1 MNYFFKI
8 YSYFCMI
15 INRNISIINKEVTL
29 TLYYKIGIDAGSTT
43 LKCIVLN
50 EEDKILYSNY
60 ERHYSKVREKLIE
73 ELENIKGIIE
83 NKKFKIA
90 ITGSAGYGIS
100 KEYNLPFVQ
109 EVFATTL
116 AIKRYYDDVDV
127 AIELGGEDAKI
138 IFLTGGFEERMNS
151 SCAGGTGAFIDQM
164 AHLMGLTVDEMDNL
178 SLKHENIY
186 EIASRCGVF
195 AKTDIQ
201 PLLNQG
207 ARKEDISASV
217 FQSVVNQTIGGLAQ
231 GRSIEGKIMFLG
243 GPLYFCKGLRERFIK
258 TLKLKDN
265 DVVSPE
271 NAQVFVAIGSAIYSK
286 ENNKKYEYEELLN
299 TIKENHNEIS
309 TMNVIDPLFNS
320 EEEYNEFKER
330 HKKAKVKVS
339 DINNYAGEAYVG
351 IDAGSTTTKVVLID
365 KEDNIL
371 YEYYGSNKGNPI
383 EVVKKELKHIYNI
396 CGKKIKIMGSA
407 VTGYG
412 EELIKK
418 AFSIDFGI
426 VETVAHYIAASHF
439 NPKVDFILDIGGQD
453 IKCFK
458 IKDGIVA
465 NIMLNEAC
473 SSGCGSFIESFANQ
487 MGYDVETF
495 SKLGLFAKHGAD
507 LGSRCTVFMNSSVKQ
522 AQKEG
527 ATVED
532 LSAGLSV
539 SVVKNALYKV
549 IRAKSL
555 DELGKN
561 IIVQGGTMY
570 NDAILRAFEKELG
583 MNVIRPSISGLMGAY
598 GCALYA
604 KRKNLKESK
613 IISKE
618 DLESFTHKSKIA
630 KCGLCTNRCNLT
642 INIFNDGEKYI
653 SGNRCEKPTGNKKS
667 ESIPNMYQ
675 YKYKKL
681 REYESLDE
689 GKRGTIGLPM
699 VLNMY
704 ENIPLWA
711 TFFKELGFKVVLS
724 DESNKKM
731 YLKGQ
736 HTIPSDTVCYPAKLA
751 HGHIENLIS
760 KNIEHIFYP
769 CMSYNFDEGISD
781 NCFNCPVVAYYP
793 ELLKTNVKEL
803 DSNNF
808 MMEYLSLNNKK
819 LLSKQLYEIL
829 NKTFGDIKQKE
840 VKNALEKAY
849 IEYEKYTKHIKEKG
863 KEFIEYAKNNN
874 KKVIVVAGRPYHID
888 PEINHGIDKVL
899 SSLGIVVLTE
909 DSIEVSHEKPK
920 VNILNQWTYQAR
932 LYNAAY
938 YVAKNKDMELIQL
951 VSFGCGTD
959 AITSDEV
966 KDILERNNKIYTQLK
981 IDETNNLGAAK
992 IRIRSLL
999 EAIAQE

>member
-1 MNYFFKI
+1 M
-8 YSYFCMI
+8 
-15 INRNISIINKEVTL
+15 
-29 TLYYKIGIDAGSTT
+29 YYKIGIDAGSTT

-299 TIKENHNEIS
+299 IIKENHNEIS
-309 TMNVIDPLFNS
+309 TMNIIDPLFNS

-396 CGKKIKIMGSA
+396 CGEKIKIMGSA

-863 KEFIEYAKNNN
+863 EEFIEYAKNNN

>member
-299 TIKENHNEIS
+299 IIKENHNEIS
-309 TMNVIDPLFNS
+309 TMNIIDPLFNS

-396 CGKKIKIMGSA
+396 CGEKIKIMGSA

-618 DLESFTHKSKIA
+618 DLDSFTHKSKIA

-704 ENIPLWA
+704 ENIPIWA

-819 LLSKQLYEIL
+819 LLSRQLYEIL

-863 KEFIEYAKNNN
+863 EEFIEYAKNNN

>member
-299 TIKENHNEIS
+299 IIKENHNEIS
-309 TMNVIDPLFNS
+309 TMNIIDPLFNS

-330 HKKAKVKVS
+330 HQKAKVKVS

-863 KEFIEYAKNNN
+863 EEFIEYAKNNN

>member
-1 MNYFFKI
+1 
-8 YSYFCMI
+8 MI

-286 ENNKKYEYEELLN
+286 EDNKKYEYEELLN
-299 TIKENHNEIS
+299 IIKENHNEIS
-309 TMNVIDPLFNS
+309 TMNIIDPLFNS

-330 HKKAKVKVS
+330 HQKAEVKVS
-339 DINNYAGEAYVG
+339 DISNYAGEAYIG
-351 IDAGSTTTKVVLID
+351 IDAGSTTTKVVLMD

-396 CGKKIKIMGSA
+396 CGEKIKIMGSA

-418 AFSIDFGI
+418 AFSVDFGI

-583 MNVIRPSISGLMGAY
+583 INVIRPSISGLMGAY

-667 ESIPNMYQ
+667 KSIPNMYQ

-681 REYESLDE
+681 REYESLDK

-803 DSNNF
+803 NSNNF

-829 NKTFGDIKQKE
+829 NKIFGDIKQKE

-863 KEFIEYAKNNN
+863 DEFIEYAKNNN

>member
-286 ENNKKYEYEELLN
+286 EDNKKYEYEELLN
-299 TIKENHNEIS
+299 IIKENHNEIS
-309 TMNVIDPLFNS
+309 TMNIIDPLFNS

-396 CGKKIKIMGSA
+396 CGEKIKIMGSA

-675 YKYKKL
+675 YKYKRL

-863 KEFIEYAKNNN
+863 EEFIEYAKNNN

>member
-286 ENNKKYEYEELLN
+286 ENNKKYEYDELLN
-299 TIKENHNEIS
+299 IIKENHNEIS

-339 DINNYAGEAYVG
+339 DINNYTGDAYVG

-396 CGKKIKIMGSA
+396 CGEKIRIMGSA

-849 IEYEKYTKHIKEKG
+849 IEYDKYTKHIKEKG
-863 KEFIEYAKNNN
+863 EEFIEYAKNKN

>member
-1 MNYFFKI
+1 M
-8 YSYFCMI
+8 
-15 INRNISIINKEVTL
+15 
-29 TLYYKIGIDAGSTT
+29 YYKIGIDAGSTT

-339 DINNYAGEAYVG
+339 DINNYAGDAYVG

-396 CGKKIKIMGSA
+396 CGEKIRIMGSA

-863 KEFIEYAKNNN
+863 EEFIEYAKNNN

>member
-286 ENNKKYEYEELLN
+286 EDNKKYEYDELLN
-299 TIKENHNEIS
+299 IIKENHNEIL
-309 TMNVIDPLFNS
+309 TMNIIDPLFNS

-330 HKKAKVKVS
+330 HQKSKVKVS
-339 DINNYAGEAYVG
+339 DINNYVGDAYVG

-396 CGKKIKIMGSA
+396 CGEKINIMGSA

-604 KRKNLKESK
+604 KRKNLNESK

-675 YKYKKL
+675 YKYKRL

-803 DSNNF
+803 NSNNF

-849 IEYEKYTKHIKEKG
+849 IEYEKYTNHIKEKG
-863 KEFIEYAKNNN
+863 KGFIEYAKNNN

>member
-1 MNYFFKI
+1 M
-8 YSYFCMI
+8 
-15 INRNISIINKEVTL
+15 
-29 TLYYKIGIDAGSTT
+29 YYKIGIDAGSTT

-286 ENNKKYEYEELLN
+286 ENNKKYEYDELLN
-299 TIKENHNEIS
+299 IIKENHNEIS
-309 TMNVIDPLFNS
+309 TMNIIDPLFNS

-330 HKKAKVKVS
+330 HQKAKVKVS

-365 KEDNIL
+365 KGDNIL

-396 CGKKIKIMGSA
+396 CGEKIKIMGSA

-731 YLKGQ
+731 YLRGQ

-863 KEFIEYAKNNN
+863 EEFIEYAKNNN

>member
-339 DINNYAGEAYVG
+339 DINNYTGDAYVG

-396 CGKKIKIMGSA
+396 CGEKIKIMGSA

-731 YLKGQ
+731 YLRGQ

-863 KEFIEYAKNNN
+863 EEFIEYAKNNN

>member
-286 ENNKKYEYEELLN
+286 EDNKKYEYEELLN
-299 TIKENHNEIS
+299 IIKENHNEIS
-309 TMNVIDPLFNS
+309 TMNIIDPLFNS

-330 HKKAKVKVS
+330 HQKAEVKVS
-339 DINNYAGEAYVG
+339 DISNYAGEAYIG
-351 IDAGSTTTKVVLID
+351 IDAGSTTTKVVLMD
-365 KEDNIL
+365 KDDNIL

-396 CGKKIKIMGSA
+396 CGEKIKIMGSA

-418 AFSIDFGI
+418 AFSVDFGI

-583 MNVIRPSISGLMGAY
+583 INVIRPSISGLMGAY

-613 IISKE
+613 IIAKE

-667 ESIPNMYQ
+667 KSIPNMYQ

-803 DSNNF
+803 NSNNF

-829 NKTFGDIKQKE
+829 NKTFGDVKQKE

-863 KEFIEYAKNNN
+863 EEFIEYAKNNN

>member
-1 MNYFFKI
+1 M
-8 YSYFCMI
+8 
-15 INRNISIINKEVTL
+15 
-29 TLYYKIGIDAGSTT
+29 YYKIGIDAGSTT

-286 ENNKKYEYEELLN
+286 EDNKKYEYEELLN
-299 TIKENHNEIS
+299 IIKENHNEIS
-309 TMNVIDPLFNS
+309 TMNIIDPLFNS

-396 CGKKIKIMGSA
+396 CGEKIKIMGSA

-819 LLSKQLYEIL
+819 LLSRQLYEIL

-863 KEFIEYAKNNN
+863 EEFIEYAKNNN

>member
-15 INRNISIINKEVTL
+15 INKNISIINKEVTL

-286 ENNKKYEYEELLN
+286 ENNKKYEYDELLN
-299 TIKENHNEIS
+299 IIKENHNEIS
-309 TMNVIDPLFNS
+309 TMNIIDPLFNS

-330 HKKAKVKVS
+330 HQKAKVKVS
-339 DINNYAGEAYVG
+339 DINNYTGDAYIG

-604 KRKNLKESK
+604 KRKKLKESK

-819 LLSKQLYEIL
+819 LLSKQLYGIL
-829 NKTFGDIKQKE
+829 SKTFGDIKQKE

-849 IEYEKYTKHIKEKG
+849 IEYDKYTKHIKEKG
-863 KEFIEYAKNNN
+863 EEFIEYAKNNN

>member
-1 MNYFFKI
+1 M
-8 YSYFCMI
+8 
-15 INRNISIINKEVTL
+15 
-29 TLYYKIGIDAGSTT
+29 YYKIGIDAGSTT

-265 DVVSPE
+265 DVVSPK

-286 ENNKKYEYEELLN
+286 EDNKKYEYEELLN
-299 TIKENHNEIS
+299 IIKENHNEIS
-309 TMNVIDPLFNS
+309 TMNIIDPLFNS

-330 HKKAKVKVS
+330 HQKAEVKVS
-339 DINNYAGEAYVG
+339 DISNYAGEAYIG
-351 IDAGSTTTKVVLID
+351 IDAGSTTTKVVLMD
-365 KEDNIL
+365 KDDNIL

-396 CGKKIKIMGSA
+396 CGEKIKIMGSA

-418 AFSIDFGI
+418 AFSVDFGI

-570 NDAILRAFEKELG
+570 NDTILRAFEKELG
-583 MNVIRPSISGLMGAY
+583 INVIRPSISGLMGAY

-667 ESIPNMYQ
+667 KSIPNMYQ

-803 DSNNF
+803 NSNNF

-863 KEFIEYAKNNN
+863 DEFIEYAKNNN

>member
-15 INRNISIINKEVTL
+15 INKNISIINKEVTL

-286 ENNKKYEYEELLN
+286 ENNKKYEYDELLN
-299 TIKENHNEIS
+299 IIKENHNEIS
-309 TMNVIDPLFNS
+309 TMNIIDPLFNS

-330 HKKAKVKVS
+330 HQKAKVKVS
-339 DINNYAGEAYVG
+339 DINNYTGDAYIG

-396 CGKKIKIMGSA
+396 CRKKIKIMGSA

-604 KRKNLKESK
+604 KRKKIKESK

-618 DLESFTHKSKIA
+618 DLESFKHKSKIA

-819 LLSKQLYEIL
+819 LLSKQLYGIL
-829 NKTFGDIKQKE
+829 SKTFGDIKQKE

-849 IEYEKYTKHIKEKG
+849 IEYDKYTKHIKEKG
-863 KEFIEYAKNNN
+863 EEFIEYAKNNN

>member
-330 HKKAKVKVS
+330 HQKAKVKVS
-339 DINNYAGEAYVG
+339 DISNYAGEAYIG
-351 IDAGSTTTKVVLID
+351 IDAGSTTTKVVLMD

-396 CGKKIKIMGSA
+396 CGEKIKIMGSA

-418 AFSIDFGI
+418 AFSVDFGI

-583 MNVIRPSISGLMGAY
+583 INVIRPSISGLMGAY

-604 KRKNLKESK
+604 KRKKLNESK

-667 ESIPNMYQ
+667 KSIPNMYQ

-731 YLKGQ
+731 YLRGQ

-863 KEFIEYAKNNN
+863 EEFIEYAKNNN

>member
-286 ENNKKYEYEELLN
+286 ENNKKYEYDELLN
-299 TIKENHNEIS
+299 IIKENHNEIS
-309 TMNVIDPLFNS
+309 TMDIIDPLFNS

-330 HKKAKVKVS
+330 HQKAKVKVS
-339 DINNYAGEAYVG
+339 DINNYTGEAYVG

-396 CGKKIKIMGSA
+396 CGEKIKIMGSA

-819 LLSKQLYEIL
+819 LLSRQLYEIL

-863 KEFIEYAKNNN
+863 EEFIEYAKNNN

>member
-15 INRNISIINKEVTL
+15 INKNISIINKEVTL

-151 SCAGGTGAFIDQM
+151 SCAGGTGTFIDQM

-286 ENNKKYEYEELLN
+286 ENNKKYEYDELLN
-299 TIKENHNEIS
+299 IIKENHNEIS
-309 TMNVIDPLFNS
+309 TMNIIDPLFNS

-330 HKKAKVKVS
+330 HQKAKVKVS

-618 DLESFTHKSKIA
+618 DLENFTHESKIA

-849 IEYEKYTKHIKEKG
+849 IEYDKYTKHIKEKG
-863 KEFIEYAKNNN
+863 EEFIEYAKNNN

>member
-286 ENNKKYEYEELLN
+286 EDNKKYEYEELLN
-299 TIKENHNEIS
+299 IIKENHNEIS
-309 TMNVIDPLFNS
+309 TMNIIDPLFNS

-396 CGKKIKIMGSA
+396 CGEKIKIMGSA

-699 VLNMY
+699 VLNTY

-863 KEFIEYAKNNN
+863 EEFIEYAKNNN

>member
-15 INRNISIINKEVTL
+15 INKNISIINKEVTL

-286 ENNKKYEYEELLN
+286 ENNKKYEYDELLN
-299 TIKENHNEIS
+299 IIKENHNEIS
-309 TMNVIDPLFNS
+309 TMNIIDPLFNS

-330 HKKAKVKVS
+330 HQKAKVKVS
-339 DINNYAGEAYVG
+339 DINNYTGDAYIG

-604 KRKNLKESK
+604 KRKKIKESK

-689 GKRGTIGLPM
+689 GKRVTIGLPM

-819 LLSKQLYEIL
+819 LLSKQLYGIL
-829 NKTFGDIKQKE
+829 SKTFGDIKQKE

-849 IEYEKYTKHIKEKG
+849 IEYDKYTKHIKEKG
-863 KEFIEYAKNNN
+863 EEFIEYAKNNN

-909 DSIEVSHEKPK
+909 DSIEVSNEKPK

>member
-286 ENNKKYEYEELLN
+286 ENNKKYEYDELLN
-299 TIKENHNEIS
+299 IIKENHNEIS
-309 TMNVIDPLFNS
+309 TMNIIDPLFNS

-339 DINNYAGEAYVG
+339 DINNYTGEAYVG

-396 CGKKIKIMGSA
+396 CGEKIKIMGSA

-731 YLKGQ
+731 YLRGQ

-863 KEFIEYAKNNN
+863 EEFIEYAKNNN

>member
-286 ENNKKYEYEELLN
+286 ENNRKYEYDELLN
-299 TIKENHNEIS
+299 IIKENHNEIS

-330 HKKAKVKVS
+330 HQKAKVKVS

-396 CGKKIKIMGSA
+396 CGEKIKIMGSA

-863 KEFIEYAKNNN
+863 EEFIEYAKNNN

>member
-1 MNYFFKI
+1 M
-8 YSYFCMI
+8 
-15 INRNISIINKEVTL
+15 
-29 TLYYKIGIDAGSTT
+29 YYKIGIDAGSTT

-286 ENNKKYEYEELLN
+286 ENNKKYEYDELLN
-299 TIKENHNEIS
+299 IIKENHNEIS

-339 DINNYAGEAYVG
+339 DINNYAGDAYIG

-396 CGKKIKIMGSA
+396 CGKKIKLMGSA

-863 KEFIEYAKNNN
+863 EEFIEYAKNNN

>member
-1 MNYFFKI
+1 M
-8 YSYFCMI
+8 
-15 INRNISIINKEVTL
+15 
-29 TLYYKIGIDAGSTT
+29 YYKIGIDAGSTT

-286 ENNKKYEYEELLN
+286 EDNKKYEYEELLN
-299 TIKENHNEIS
+299 IIKENHNEIS
-309 TMNVIDPLFNS
+309 TMNIIDPLFNS

-330 HKKAKVKVS
+330 HQKAEVKVS
-339 DINNYAGEAYVG
+339 DISNYAGEAYIG
-351 IDAGSTTTKVVLID
+351 IDAGSTTTKVVLMD

-396 CGKKIKIMGSA
+396 CGEKIKIMGSA

-418 AFSIDFGI
+418 AFSVDFGI

-583 MNVIRPSISGLMGAY
+583 INVIRPSISGLMGAY

-667 ESIPNMYQ
+667 KSIPNMYQ

-803 DSNNF
+803 NSNNF

-863 KEFIEYAKNNN
+863 DEFIEYAKNNN

>member
-1 MNYFFKI
+1 M
-8 YSYFCMI
+8 
-15 INRNISIINKEVTL
+15 
-29 TLYYKIGIDAGSTT
+29 YYKIGIDAGSTT

-286 ENNKKYEYEELLN
+286 EDNKKYEYEELLN
-299 TIKENHNEIS
+299 IIKENHNEIS
-309 TMNVIDPLFNS
+309 TMNIIDPLFNS

-330 HKKAKVKVS
+330 HQKAEVKVS
-339 DINNYAGEAYVG
+339 DISNYAGEAYIG
-351 IDAGSTTTKVVLID
+351 IDAGSTTTKVVLMD

-396 CGKKIKIMGSA
+396 CGEKIKIMGSA

-418 AFSIDFGI
+418 AFSVDFGI

-583 MNVIRPSISGLMGAY
+583 INVIRPSISGLMGAY

-613 IISKE
+613 IIAKE

-667 ESIPNMYQ
+667 KSIPNMYQ

-681 REYESLDE
+681 REYESLDK

-803 DSNNF
+803 NSNNF

-829 NKTFGDIKQKE
+829 NKIFGDIKQKE

-863 KEFIEYAKNNN
+863 DEFIEYAKNNN

>member
-1 MNYFFKI
+1 
-8 YSYFCMI
+8 MI

-286 ENNKKYEYEELLN
+286 EDNKKYEYEELLN
-299 TIKENHNEIS
+299 IIKENHNEIS
-309 TMNVIDPLFNS
+309 TMNIIDPLFNS

-330 HKKAKVKVS
+330 HQKAEVKVS
-339 DINNYAGEAYVG
+339 DISNYAGEAYIG
-351 IDAGSTTTKVVLID
+351 IDAGSTTTKVVLMD

-396 CGKKIKIMGSA
+396 CGEKIKIMGSA

-418 AFSIDFGI
+418 AFSVDFGI

-583 MNVIRPSISGLMGAY
+583 INVIRPSISGLMGAY

-667 ESIPNMYQ
+667 KSIPNMYQ

-803 DSNNF
+803 NSNNF

-829 NKTFGDIKQKE
+829 NKTFGDVKQKE

-863 KEFIEYAKNNN
+863 EEFIEYAKNNN

>member
-1 MNYFFKI
+1 M
-8 YSYFCMI
+8 
-15 INRNISIINKEVTL
+15 
-29 TLYYKIGIDAGSTT
+29 YYKIGIDAGSTT

-339 DINNYAGEAYVG
+339 DINNYTGDAYVG

-396 CGKKIKIMGSA
+396 CGEKIKIMGSA

-731 YLKGQ
+731 YLRGQ

-863 KEFIEYAKNNN
+863 EEFIEYAKNNN

>member
-243 GPLYFCKGLRERFIK
+243 GPLYFCKGLRDRFIK

-286 ENNKKYEYEELLN
+286 ENNKKYGYEELLN
-299 TIKENHNEIS
+299 IIKENHNEIS
-309 TMNVIDPLFNS
+309 TMNIIDPLFNS

-330 HKKAKVKVS
+330 HQKAKVKVS
-339 DINNYAGEAYVG
+339 DINNYAEEAYVG

-731 YLKGQ
+731 YLRGQ

-819 LLSKQLYEIL
+819 LLSKQLYGIL
-829 NKTFGDIKQKE
+829 SKTFGDIKQKE
-840 VKNALEKAY
+840 VKNALEKSY

-863 KEFIEYAKNNN
+863 EEFIEYAKNNN

>member
-1 MNYFFKI
+1 M
-8 YSYFCMI
+8 
-15 INRNISIINKEVTL
+15 
-29 TLYYKIGIDAGSTT
+29 YYKIGIDAGSTT

-83 NKKFKIA
+83 NKKLKIA

-299 TIKENHNEIS
+299 IIKENHNEIS
-309 TMNVIDPLFNS
+309 TMNIIDPLFNS

-396 CGKKIKIMGSA
+396 CGEKIKIMGSA

-731 YLKGQ
+731 YLRGQ

-863 KEFIEYAKNNN
+863 EEFIEYAKNNN

>member
-339 DINNYAGEAYVG
+339 DINNYTEDAYVG

-396 CGKKIKIMGSA
+396 CGEKIRIMGSA

-849 IEYEKYTKHIKEKG
+849 IEYDKYTKHIKEKG
-863 KEFIEYAKNNN
+863 EEFIEYAKNNN

-981 IDETNNLGAAK
+981 IDETNNLGASK

>member
-15 INRNISIINKEVTL
+15 INKNISIINKEVTL

-286 ENNKKYEYEELLN
+286 ENNKKYEYDELLN
-299 TIKENHNEIS
+299 IIKENHNEIS
-309 TMNVIDPLFNS
+309 TMNIIDPLFNS
-320 EEEYNEFKER
+320 EEKYNEFKER
-330 HKKAKVKVS
+330 HQKAKVKVS
-339 DINNYAGEAYVG
+339 DINNYTGDAYIG

-731 YLKGQ
+731 YLRGQ

-819 LLSKQLYEIL
+819 LLSKQLYGIL
-829 NKTFGDIKQKE
+829 SKTFGDIKQKE

-849 IEYEKYTKHIKEKG
+849 IEYDKYTKHIKEKG
-863 KEFIEYAKNNN
+863 EEFIEYAKNNN

>member
-286 ENNKKYEYEELLN
+286 EDNKKYEYEELLN
-299 TIKENHNEIS
+299 IIKENHNEIS
-309 TMNVIDPLFNS
+309 TMNIIDPLFNS

-330 HKKAKVKVS
+330 HQKAEVKVS
-339 DINNYAGEAYVG
+339 DISNYAGEAYIG
-351 IDAGSTTTKVVLID
+351 IDAGSTTTKVVLMD

-396 CGKKIKIMGSA
+396 CGEKIKIMGSA

-863 KEFIEYAKNNN
+863 EEFIEYAKNNN

>member
-339 DINNYAGEAYVG
+339 DINNYTGDAYVG

-396 CGKKIKIMGSA
+396 CGEKIRIMGSA

-618 DLESFTHKSKIA
+618 DLESFKHKSKIA

-863 KEFIEYAKNNN
+863 EEFIEYAKNNN

>member
-286 ENNKKYEYEELLN
+286 ENNKKYEYDELLN
-299 TIKENHNEIS
+299 IIKENHNEIS
-309 TMNVIDPLFNS
+309 TMNIIDPLFNS

-330 HKKAKVKVS
+330 HQKAKVKVS

-365 KEDNIL
+365 KGDNIL

-396 CGKKIKIMGSA
+396 CGEKIKIMGSA

-731 YLKGQ
+731 YLRGQ

-863 KEFIEYAKNNN
+863 EEFIEYAKNNN